1 MKKETRKIQVERWS
15 ITSSRPFNEI
25 VTGLHAAIGHPE
37 MKTFFGETSVAQ
49 SPAELQAVVE
59 KALGPSG
66 FMEFIRFDQGEILAK
81 ESKDTLRILRFVIG
95 NPLVMKEMVKHVPDA
110 ASYAPVTILV
120 TEQTG
125 SVRLSYDT
133 MASLIAPYGS
143 ADASRVARDL
153 DAKIESLILEIA
165 P

>member
-1 MKKETRKIQVERWS
+1 
-15 ITSSRPFNEI
+15 
-25 VTGLHAAIGHPE
+25 
-37 MKTFFGETSVAQ
+37 
-49 SPAELQAVVE
+49 
-59 KALGPSG
+59 
-66 FMEFIRFDQGEILAK
+66 
-81 ESKDTLRILRFVIG
+81 
-95 NPLVMKEMVKHVPDA
+95 MKEMVKHVPDA

-153 DAKIESLILEIA
+153 DEKIESLILEIA